1 MHHIGNT
8 KEACLTWRY
17 LCLMIYTRLHLHK
30 CDQRKGLC
38 FMPIEQALMNS
49 ELKSTHAVH
58 GLRLIHTHLVLNCL
72 GSYLLDSSFGICENY
87 KAIWSHYLE
96 MSV

>member
-8 KEACLTWRY
+8 KEAFRTWRY
-17 LCLMIYTRLHLHK
+17 LCLMLYMRLHLRK

-49 ELKSTHAVH
+49 EVKSTRVVH
-58 GLRLIHTHLVLNCL
+58 GLRLIHTQLVLNCL
-72 GSYLLDSSFGICENY
+72 GSYLPDSSFGICENS
-87 KAIWSHYLE
+87 KAIECHYLKR
-96 MSV
+96 SV